1 MMLYIFRK
9 HTNGRRRNNSSSPSP
24 DINNADEDDEDAE
37 EEEDEIGDLRV
48 GKLRTNGNRLMFNN
62 NNSNSLRPNLLE
74 EGENGLTNGCSS
86 DMMDISDD
94 GGREGW
100 DNKMQFFMGVISYA
114 VGFGNVWRFP
124 FLLQKNGG
132 GAFLIPYLIMMVIEG
147 VPLFLI
153 ELGIGQKLRTGPV
166 GVWNAIH
173 PYFGGCVKIYTENP
187 EICAYICNEKGLN
200 MH

>member
-1 MMLYIFRK
+1 MSKIPAPPASSKKSKVVGGIINNDNNIASIFNNFNTGFLKLPDEQSSHRRLLAYGDHLK
-9 HTNGRRRNNSSSPSP
+9 TNGRRRNNSSSPSP

-132 GAFLIPYLIMMVIEG
+132 GAF
-147 VPLFLI
+147 
-153 ELGIGQKLRTGPV
+153 
-166 GVWNAIH
+166 
-173 PYFGGCVKIYTENP
+173 
-187 EICAYICNEKGLN
+187 
-200 MH
+200 